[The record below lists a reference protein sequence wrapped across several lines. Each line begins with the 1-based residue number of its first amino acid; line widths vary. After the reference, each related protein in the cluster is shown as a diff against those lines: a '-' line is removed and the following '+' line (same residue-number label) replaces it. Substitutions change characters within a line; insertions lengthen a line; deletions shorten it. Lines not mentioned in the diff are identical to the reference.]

1 GSVVPGPLRVAIV
14 DDDADIRGLIALH
27 MSLDERFEVI
37 AEVPDGTSALE
48 LLARLDIDAM
58 VLDMH
63 MPVVS
68 GREVLQAAREHRPDI
83 RVVASSADL
92 GILLEAEGEGAA
104 ATVVKGDTLDRLLEA
119 LLSGRAA

>member
-1 GSVVPGPLRVAIV
+1 MPGPLRVAIV

-37 AEVPDGTSALE
+37 AEAPDGTSAIRLLE
-48 LLARLDIDAM
+48 RSDIDAM

-68 GREVLQAAREHRPDI
+68 GRQVLQAAREHRPDI
-83 RVVASSADL
+83 RVVAYSADL
-92 GILLEAEGEGAA
+92 GILLQAEGEGAA
-104 ATVVKGDTLDRLLEA
+104 ATVAKGDTLDRLLEA
-119 LLSGRAA
+119 LISGRAA